1 MDAYLD
7 LFESSGVWNYL
18 SSIQKVDSQNGRPSY
33 DPYALFAVILLG
45 FSIGQASL
53 REIETSCKNDL
64 RFIYVAGGI
73 YPSYVTISRFIQEV
87 IAPQKEKIFACI
99 CQEIFNKCSIQ
110 MNTVFLGGTKQEA
123 KANKYKFVWKP
134 ITLHNRLSDKVR
146 SLLKTLGLEKDVPSK
161 GIIPSLTIMK
171 KLAETEELPVE
182 GLIGGEK
189 ALQKMSE
196 NLFEYLLKALEYE
209 EKESI
214 CGANRNSYYKT
225 DHGATAMCLKSDY
238 YSGLGSNMHAANS
251 A

>member
-1 MDAYLD
+1 M
-7 LFESSGVWNYL
+7 
-18 SSIQKVDSQNGRPSY
+18 Q
-33 DPYALFAVILLG
+33 
-45 FSIGQASL
+45 
-53 REIETSCKNDL
+53 NDL

-99 CQEIFNKCSIQ
+99 CQKIFNKCSIQ
-110 MNTVFLGGTKQEA
+110 MNTVFLDGTKQEA

-238 YSGLGSNMHAANS
+238 YSGLGSSMHAANS
-251 A
+251 AQILVSYGFVVSYLISQDRSDLHALQPTINIFHSMYGHYPKN